1 MIKTTAQSHNKKTG
15 IIAVTTRAG
24 MGAGNE
30 YGTCPIDC
38 KFNDSGK
45 GSKIDYVYLKAL
57 INAVPKRGIG
67 FTYSHFPIDLWIDY
81 LIKGKTVIN
90 HSATFEELPKSIK
103 RVPTVHTVNAKFWD
117 NRKNKKSEIVNGVKS
132 VRCPA
137 EYRKDIK
144 CINCGGGV
152 PLCAIPDRKFAI
164 LFTAHGNRKR
174 LAGNAKQRGG
184 CYAGSFP
191 QSLHWRNTSKQAQ
204 KETDAETLKK
214 FVDKL
219 PPRTIIRHHVAGDIG
234 TS

>member
-1 MIKTTAQSHNKKTG
+1 MIKTTAQSNNKKTG
-15 IIAVTTRAG
+15 GLAVTTRAG
-24 MGAGNE
+24 TGAGNE

-103 RVPTVHTVNAKFWD
+103 RVPTVHTVSAKFWD

-214 FVDKL
+214 FVSKL

>member
-15 IIAVTTRAG
+15 GIAVTTRAG
-24 MGAGNE
+24 AGAGNE

-67 FTYSHFPIDLWIDY
+67 FTFSHFPIDLWIDY

-103 RVPTVHTVNAKFWD
+103 RVPTVHTVSAKFWD
-117 NRKNKKSEIVNGVKS
+117 HRKNKKSEIVNGVKS

-137 EYRKDIK
+137 EYREEIQ

-152 PLCAIPDRKFAI
+152 PLCAMPDRKFAI

-174 LAGNAKQRGG
+174 LAGNANQRGG
-184 CYAGSFP
+184 CYAGSWP
-191 QSLHWRNTSKQAQ
+191 TSKHWRDTSKQSQ

-214 FVDKL
+214 FVSKL

>member
-15 IIAVTTRAG
+15 GVAVTTRA
-24 MGAGNE
+24 GAGNE
-30 YGTCPIDC
+30 YGTCPVDC

-67 FTYSHFPIDLWIDY
+67 FTFSHFPIDQWIDY

-103 RVPTVHTVNAKFWD
+103 RVPTVHTVSAKFWD
-117 NRKNKKSEIVNGVKS
+117 HRKNKKSEIVNGVKS

-137 EYRKDIK
+137 EYRDEIQ
-144 CINCGGGV
+144 CVNCGGGV

-174 LAGNAKQRGG
+174 VASNANQRGG
-184 CYAGSFP
+184 CYAGSWP
-191 QSLHWRNTSKQAQ
+191 TSKHWRDTSKQSQ
-204 KETDAETLKK
+204 KESDAETLKK
-214 FVDKL
+214 FVSKL